1 MLFELKLFSTPAVL
15 LLLLVVIGL
24 HGAAVLAK
32 GTMSKVIGYVN
43 IALHLLMFIPMLG
56 AKFHIEEAVLVYL
69 ISFFAYTIISCI
81 CYKVQV
87 KRASAEAS
95 CDDGTSCSETKEGE
109 V

>member
-1 MLFELKLFSTPAVL
+1 MLLELKLFSHPVVL

-69 ISFFAYTIISCI
+69 ISFFAYTLISVVR
-81 CYKVQV
+81 Y
-87 KRASAEAS
+87 RADERRKGAAPEVGA
-95 CDDGTSCSETKEGE
+95 DDGAKEGE
-109 V
+109 A